1 VTTSTIKENILYGLG
16 EGSSVGNATY
26 LEYALRWANS
36 AYREVF
42 LKGGYKFKTIRK
54 RSVFRTSNGQQT
66 YQAPSDF
73 IGFLTLKDESNDG
86 VIDQI
91 TPEEFARDV
100 SSKSVSAESFTSDH
114 DVAVD
119 LDNKAILQYSETV
132 YSGDTTYTRDT
143 DYTMSYADGQITVLS
158 TGSMSDATSY
168 SIDYLRYNTGKP
180 TQFCLEYDT
189 TNKKYV
195 FRLDPVPDATYATSL
210 VYPHNPS
217 DLSGSVDAVWNYME
231 FAIERGGI
239 YYGSMEITIDPQMRA
254 EYKQNYMDAVAD
266 LIKLDQDLLP
276 KHDRIPIV
284 TRHSD
289 YTNRKINYIT
299 RNSRA

>member
-1 VTTSTIKENILYGLG
+1 MSTSTIKQNILYGLG
-16 EGSSVGNATY
+16 EGSSVGNSTY
-26 LEYALRWANS
+26 LEYALRWANT
-36 AYREVF
+36 AYREIF

-73 IGFLTLKDESNDG
+73 IGFLTLKDETNDS

-100 SSKSVSAESFTSDH
+100 GTTKVSSESFTSDY
-114 DVAVD
+114 DTAVD

-132 YSGDTTYTRDT
+132 TSGSTTYTRDT

-168 SIDYLRYNTGKP
+168 TIAYLRYSTGKP

-195 FRLDPVPDATYATSL
+195 FRFDPVPDSTYVASL
-210 VYPHNPS
+210 VYPHNPTVLS
-217 DLSGSVDAVWNYME
+217 DSVDVVWNYME
-231 FAIERGGI
+231 LAIERGGI
-239 YYGSMEITIDPQMRA
+239 YYGSMEISPDPQMRA
-254 EYKQNYMDAVAD
+254 EYKQNYMDAVSD
-266 LIKLDQDLLP
+266 LIKMDQDLLP

-284 TRHSD
+284 TRHTD

-299 RNSRA
+299 RNSRG